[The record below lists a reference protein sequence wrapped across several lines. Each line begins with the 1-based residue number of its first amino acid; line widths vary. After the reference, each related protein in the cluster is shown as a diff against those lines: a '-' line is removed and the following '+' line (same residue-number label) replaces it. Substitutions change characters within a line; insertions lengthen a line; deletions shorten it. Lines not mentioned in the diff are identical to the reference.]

1 MGTPRGDE
9 LLVAKLA
16 AVLPV
21 LDERQRRLLLGAE
34 AISLGRGG
42 VTLVAAAAG
51 VGRVMVTRGVAEVR
65 AGLAS
70 DGAGIAADRG
80 RVRKPG
86 GGRKPLTVTDPGL
99 MGALEALVDP
109 QTRRGPDVAV
119 AVDDDVDHR
128 TWPRP

>member
-1 MGTPRGDE
+1 MATPRGDE

-16 AVLPV
+16 AVLPA

-51 VGRVMVTRGVAEVR
+51 VGRPMVTRGVAEVR
-65 AGLAS
+65 GILPS
-70 DGAGIAADRG
+70 EGATGTR

-86 GGRKPLTVTDPGL
+86 GGRKPLT
-99 MGALEALVDP
+99 
-109 QTRRGPDVAV
+109 
-119 AVDDDVDHR
+119 
-128 TWPRP
+128 